1 MKGASKKPSHHTD
14 ENAHTDTH
22 DMTAEQSADLE
33 QSSECCDNDATVS
46 PADGDV
52 RMLREKA
59 DKYDALN
66 EKLVRLLAEY
76 DNYRKRVVK
85 ERELLYRTATE
96 DLIREM
102 LPILDNL
109 DRATEHRKSETSLEE
124 YVSGIALIEE
134 QLRNVLSHAG
144 LEPLKVV
151 GQPFDPELHD
161 AILQMEVPGT
171 EPGVVAQEAQKGYTL
186 NGRVLRHSK
195 VIVSK

>member
-1 MKGASKKPSHHTD
+1 MKGAPKKSSHHTG
-14 ENAHTDTH
+14 EHSP
-22 DMTAEQSADLE
+22 AEPHELE
-33 QSSECCDNDATVS
+33 MEHETGTEHSDDNSDNDAIGIS
-46 PADGDV
+46 GSGD
-52 RMLREKA
+52 MKTLREKA

-66 EKLVRLLAEY
+66 EKFVRLFAEY
-76 DNYRKRVVK
+76 DNFRKRVVK

-96 DLIREM
+96 DLMRDM

-109 DRATEHRKSETSLEE
+109 DRATEHRTGETSLEE
-124 YVSGIALIEE
+124 YVNGITLVEE

-161 AILQMEVPGT
+161 AILQMDVPGT
-171 EPGVVAQEAQKGYTL
+171 ESGIVTQEAQKGYTL
-186 NGRVLRHSK
+186 GGRVLRHSK